1 MKQNQEFEC
10 SCSLC
15 EHSEELFGGDY
26 FICKKKGIMDPNACC
41 SSFCFDP
48 LKIKVSVKK
57 IPTFTPFFG
66 FKPENTDENK

>member
-1 MKQNQEFEC
+1 MKKKKDFES

-15 EHSEELFGGDY
+15 EHSEEIFGGDY
-26 FICKKKGIMDPNACC
+26 FICKKKGIMDPSGVC

-57 IPTFTPFFG
+57 IPKFTPFFAL
-66 FKPENTDENK
+66 ETDQRDGE